1 MERALAALAGSGLDS
16 TRFTVLAEVG
26 DARGRLDR
34 SMTSVLA
41 VPPGGIGMVL
51 DDLDAGG
58 SVAWVADPSAAPGGA
73 STADAEPVAEPVAE
87 PMSDWSFG
95 TVADLRAEPPIDAD
109 RQAGWLIVEAEVPG
123 EASDAEVTAAIEEL
137 LAGGTSPSRA
147 AKEVARRF
155 GVPKRRVYELALRAE
170 R

>member
-95 TVADLRAEPPIDAD
+95 TVADLRA
-109 RQAGWLIVEAEVPG
+109 GWLIVEAEVPG

>member
-1 MERALAALAGSGLDS
+1 M
-16 TRFTVLAEVG
+16 
-26 DARGRLDR
+26 
-34 SMTSVLA
+34 
-41 VPPGGIGMVL
+41 
-51 DDLDAGG
+51 
-58 SVAWVADPSAAPGGA
+58 
-73 STADAEPVAEPVAE
+73 AEPVAE